1 MKKPSRVLSYPLP
14 DTIPQTVRAVARA
27 VPNTVAQMIRPGKGG
42 PFAATLYKEYWS
54 EVARFGAGLLSLG
67 LKRGEHVGIISD
79 NRREWLVVD
88 MAILGM
94 GAVDIPRGADS
105 TQDEVAYILKHADC
119 AAVVAEDAAQ
129 TEKILAG
136 LSGKTSLKFL
146 IVLDDSLGPTR
157 KAPSLQQLNYSE
169 VLALGTRLLS
179 KEPNRF
185 EKEVDAGKSDD
196 LATIIYTSGTTGE
209 PKGVMLTHRSF
220 IFQAERALEVIGIR
234 AGDTFLTV
242 LPIWHSYERA
252 IEYIVLCTGAVLGYS
267 KPIGKIMLEDMT
279 VLQPHWFISVPRIW
293 ESVRASIYRNVKARG
308 PVAQSLFDFFVNVG
322 SLHADLLDKFL
333 DRWPRFSAHW
343 AIPTQIW
350 TALPLVVLWPLKL
363 LGGLLMFGRIKALLG
378 HRFIAGIS
386 GGGALPAHVD
396 GFFRAIDVLVLEGYG
411 LTETGPVLGVRKQ
424 KRPVPHTVGKL
435 FRDIEIRIVDEET
448 GKAVGTGHQGELWVK
463 SPQVMLGYYKRPE
476 ATAAVLKDGWL
487 NTGDLVRATVRKEMQ
502 IVGRSKDT
510 IVLRGGENIEPEPI
524 EKRLLQSELIEH
536 VMVVGQDQKYLGA
549 LIVPNFEL
557 IEQFAK
563 ERRITY
569 IDKEELLGHAQ
580 ILELVH
586 EVVQHLVNPRSGF
599 KSFERVFKF
608 TLLPKAF
615 EVGSELTAKLSLRRN
630 VTAQKYAEQIASLFT
645 QKESEI
651 G

>member
-1 MKKPSRVLSYPLP
+1 MRRQVSFLPSPLP
-14 DTIPQTVRAVARA
+14 KTVPQTIRAVARRS
-27 VPNTVAQMIRPGKGG
+27 PDSVAQMIRPNGKGN
-42 PFAATLYKEYWS
+42 FAATLYKEYWS

-79 NRREWLVVD
+79 NRREWLVADV
-88 MAILGM
+88 AILGM
-94 GAVDIPRGADS
+94 GGVDIPRGADS
-105 TQDEVAYILKHADC
+105 TTEEVAYILKHADC
-119 AAVVAEDAAQ
+119 VAAIAEDSAQ
-129 TEKILAG
+129 ADKILSG
-136 LSGKTSLKFL
+136 LSGRTALKFL
-146 IVLDDSLGPTR
+146 IVLDDSLGTTR
-157 KAPSLQQLNYSE
+157 KAPLQLLNFSE
-169 VLALGTRLLS
+169 VLKRGTEALF
-179 KEPNRF
+179 KDADKF
-185 EKEVDAGKSDD
+185 EREVDAGTTDE

-220 IFQAERALEVIGIR
+220 LFQAERALEVIGIKP
-234 AGDTFLTV
+234 AHMFLTV

-252 IEYIVLCTGAVLGYS
+252 IEYIVLCVGAVLGYS
-267 KPIGKIMLEDMT
+267 KPVGKIMLEDMT
-279 VLQPHWFISVPRIW
+279 VLQPQWFISVPRIW
-293 ESVRASIYRNVKARG
+293 ESVRSSIYRNVKARG
-308 PVAQSLFDFFVNVG
+308 PVAQALFDFFVNVG

-350 TALPLVVLWPLKL
+350 TALPVVVLWPLKL
-363 LGGLLMFGRIKALLG
+363 LGGLLMFRRIKSLLG

-386 GGGALPAHVD
+386 GGGALPPHVD
-396 GFFRAIDVLVLEGYG
+396 GFFRAINVLVLEGYG
-411 LTETGPVLGVRKQ
+411 LTETGPVLGVRAQ
-424 KRPVPHTVGKL
+424 RRPVPNTVGRL
-435 FRDIEIRIVDEET
+435 FRDIDIKIVDEET
-448 GKAVGTGHQGELWVK
+448 GKPVGHGHKGELWVK
-463 SPQVMLGYYKRPE
+463 SEQVMLGYYKRLE

-487 NTGDLVRATVRKEMQ
+487 NTGDLVRSTVRKEIQ
-502 IVGRSKDT
+502 IVGRTKDT

-557 IEQFAK
+557 LEQFAK

-569 IDKEELLGHAQ
+569 IDKEELLSNAQ
-580 ILELVH
+580 ILELIH

-608 TLLPKAF
+608 TLLPNAF

-630 VTAQKYAEQIASLFT
+630 VTAAKYAEQIASLFT